1 MGRKAR
7 SNRLERLK
15 TTQFSGSQPGAIF
28 SPRGHLAMS
37 GDIFIVLSGGA
48 AVKNPPDNAGDAV
61 QSAGREDPLEKEMA
75 NPLQH
80 SCLENP
86 RGCLWLAQMG
96 RLGNGALDI
105 KLVKAR
111 DADKQSIFL
120 RTAPQQRIIQPK
132 ISMPQ
137 LRKPPPPPHPTAR
150 RSRNMNDSRNSQP
163 LFFHTKGKNPFFS
176 LVNGRLSQTAS
187 KTALNKFDYKDSR
200 AASPFSRNVGC
211 TELVPREP
219 ERTLLPPSG

>member
-1 MGRKAR
+1 MQVPIIWRD
-7 SNRLERLK
+7 LK
-15 TTQFSGSQPGAIF
+15 PPSSVVPRQGQFFPPGDIWQ
-28 SPRGHLAMS
+28 S

-80 SCLENP
+80 SCLVNP

-111 DADKQSIFL
+111 DADKQSTFL
-120 RTAPQQRIIQPK
+120 RTAPTTENYPAQNFNATVEETASPA
-132 ISMPQ
+132 
-137 LRKPPPPPHPTAR
+137 PPHRP
-150 RSRNMNDSRNSQP
+150 
-163 LFFHTKGKNPFFS
+163 G
-176 LVNGRLSQTAS
+176 V
-187 KTALNKFDYKDSR
+187 
-200 AASPFSRNVGC
+200 
-211 TELVPREP
+211 
-219 ERTLLPPSG
+219 